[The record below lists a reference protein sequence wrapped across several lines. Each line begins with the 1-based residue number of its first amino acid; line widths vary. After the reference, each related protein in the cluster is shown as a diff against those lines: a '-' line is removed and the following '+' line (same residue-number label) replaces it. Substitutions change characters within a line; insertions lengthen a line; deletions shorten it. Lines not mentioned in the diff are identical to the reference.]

1 MSDPIDT
8 ATGIMKHWEAITGA
22 AVGILAIFGVIIKR
36 RDGKTIV
43 TQKDLDLLD
52 ARIEARIFQC
62 AFDIKKAINESANG
76 IYADINKKDA
86 HVNNRIDD
94 ILKDGNGKKT

>member
-8 ATGIMKHWEAITGA
+8 ATGIMKHWEAITG
-22 AVGILAIFGVIIKR
+22 VTMGILAVLGIIVKR

-62 AFDIKKAINESANG
+62 ASDIKKAINESAAG
-76 IYADINKKDA
+76 IYADINKKDD
-86 HVNNRIDD
+86 HVNNRIDS
-94 ILKDGNGKKT
+94 ILKDKNGG